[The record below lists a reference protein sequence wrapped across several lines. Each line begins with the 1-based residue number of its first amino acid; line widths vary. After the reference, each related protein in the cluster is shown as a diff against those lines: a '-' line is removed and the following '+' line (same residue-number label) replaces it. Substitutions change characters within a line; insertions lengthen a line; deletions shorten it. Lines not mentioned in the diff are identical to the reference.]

1 VAFSAAADKTM
12 AMDAEAHERA
22 LTALFMEIKCVRKL
36 LGRQGKAN
44 GNSALSMGKAPRH
57 LPQLPHA
64 AWH

>member
-1 VAFSAAADKTM
+1 M